1 MINHCVTAVVIAIM
15 SLPLTVQASEA
26 PAIPDFSKGIPGA
39 TVEKKQGKGIETFHL
54 KTQLSSKE
62 FSKRFRAA
70 LGAEWRQRIINKEE
84 ATLSARK
91 AMTANATVTLSVF
104 VHAKLPGVNIRVM
117 HVKHKGGRAV
127 NAAEIAVIRP
137 KGSKAE

>member
-1 MINHCVTAVVIAIM
+1 MINHCVTAVVIVIM
-15 SLPLTVQASEA
+15 SLHLTVQASEA
-26 PAIPDFSKGIPGA
+26 PAIPDFSKGIPGV
-39 TVEKKQGKGIETFHL
+39 TVEKKKQGKGIETFHL

-62 FSKRFRAA
+62 FSKRFRTA

-104 VHAKLPGVNIRVM
+104 VHAKLPCVNIRVM
-117 HVKHKGGRAV
+117 HVKH
-127 NAAEIAVIRP
+127 
-137 KGSKAE
+137 